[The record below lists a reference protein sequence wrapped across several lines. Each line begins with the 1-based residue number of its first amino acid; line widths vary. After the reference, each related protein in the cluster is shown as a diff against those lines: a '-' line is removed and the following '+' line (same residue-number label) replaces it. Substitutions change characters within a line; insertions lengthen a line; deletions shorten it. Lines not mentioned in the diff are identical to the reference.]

1 MVQKINP
8 RRASTDPVFAFR
20 VDPDAEPGNVLR
32 PLARLLIQ
40 IDRRLRQAQAE
51 PPPTE
56 ATKEET

>member
-1 MVQKINP
+1 MVQKFIP
-8 RRASTDPVFAFR
+8 RGASTDPVFTFR

-51 PPPTE
+51 PPPATT
-56 ATKEET
+56 TKEQG

>member
-1 MVQKINP
+1 MKNAMSIEE
-8 RRASTDPVFAFR
+8 RTFTFR

-51 PPPTE
+51 SPPTE
-56 ATKEET
+56 TTKEQT